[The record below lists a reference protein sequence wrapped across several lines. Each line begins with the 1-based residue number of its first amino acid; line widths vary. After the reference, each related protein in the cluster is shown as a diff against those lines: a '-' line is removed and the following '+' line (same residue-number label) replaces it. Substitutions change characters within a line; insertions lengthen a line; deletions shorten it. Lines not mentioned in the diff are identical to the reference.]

1 MSKSREYWRKRF
13 ELLLES
19 QLDESEDYLKGLEE
33 VYRYILDEIEKDVL
47 KWYSRFAKNNEIS
60 LAEGRRLLSS
70 DELREFHWDV
80 NRYIE
85 IGEQNAVNS
94 SWMRQLE
101 NASSRVHISRLESL
115 KLQLQQQVEVLY
127 GQQIEG
133 VERLMQETYQGAYYQ
148 TAFEIQ
154 RGFNVGF
161 SMQTFDNRQ
170 LQQVISK
177 PWTTDGLIFS
187 DKIWKNK
194 NELVQ
199 TLQTE
204 LTRSI
209 VRGESPDRMISFIQ
223 KKMKSSKDNAARL
236 VMTESAFFASAAQ
249 KDTFKELDVE
259 QYEIVA
265 TLDGK
270 TSSICQDLDGMVF
283 LMKDYEVGITA
294 PPFHPWCRTVT
305 VPYFDDD
312 FGSRIARGLDGKTYY
327 VPSNMTYKQWHKQ
340 FVVDEHGQEYV
351 EVLQKKDANLSSD
364 KNQYEKYKKIFGK
377 ELGAK
382 SFVEFQD
389 LKYTNGDK
397 WDALKVQKQTT
408 LNSLDYRDSFYGIFG
423 NKEVREWYISHDK
436 NIVNKLDKT
445 KSIKEQ
451 AIQAHSLRNKY
462 RTEARLMM
470 SDRAG
475 AENLNETRPNQT
487 LEELLAHKKN
497 KYGLSEMEAYK
508 DIIRSSQTTNK
519 KVNKSLGL
527 EE

>member
-1 MSKSREYWRKRF
+1 MSKSKEYWQKRF

-33 VYRYILDEIEKDVL
+33 IYRYILDEIEKDVL

-60 LAEGRRLLSS
+60 LAEGRRLLNS

-85 IGEQNAVNS
+85 IGEQNAVNR

-133 VERLMQETYQGAYYQ
+133 VERLMRETYQSAYYQ

-161 SMQTFDNRQ
+161 SMQALDNRQ

-177 PWTTDGLIFS
+177 PWTTDGLTFS

-199 TLQTE
+199 ALQTE

-223 KKMKSSKDNAARL
+223 KKMKTSKDNAARL
-236 VMTESAFFASAAQ
+236 VMTESAFFSSAAQ
-249 KDTFKELDVE
+249 KDTFNYLDVE
-259 QYEIVA
+259 QYEVVA

-283 LMKDYEVGITA
+283 KMSDYAVGITA

-312 FGSRIARGLDGKTYY
+312 FGSRIARGLDGKAYH
-327 VPSNMTYKQWHKQ
+327 VPSNMTYEEWLKSVKQDNRSLSIPHHKQ
-340 FVVDEHGQEYV
+340 AINVIPNLKNAKFIDQKLTKYALNKNHPSGGPKA
-351 EVLQKKDANLSSD
+351 VLFDDFLGYNENNWESL
-364 KNQYEKYKKIFGK
+364 K
-377 ELGAK
+377 ENIITNMPESFATAK
-382 SFVEFQD
+382 
-389 LKYTNGDK
+389 GDK
-397 WDALKVQKQTT
+397 G
-408 LNSLDYRDSFYGIFG
+408 YGETF
-423 NKEVREWYISHDK
+423 EVIQYLRGPSGRYAHVLSGW
-436 NIVNKLDKT
+436 V
-445 KSIKEQ
+445 IKEGT
-451 AIQAHSLRNKY
+451 SF
-462 RTEARLMM
+462 
-470 SDRAG
+470 
-475 AENLNETRPNQT
+475 PT
-487 LEELLAHKKN
+487 LTTAYIIDEKKA
-497 KYGLSEMEAYK
+497 KKKLGGGLI
-508 DIIRSSQTTNK
+508 D
-519 KVNKSLGL
+519 
-527 EE
+527 